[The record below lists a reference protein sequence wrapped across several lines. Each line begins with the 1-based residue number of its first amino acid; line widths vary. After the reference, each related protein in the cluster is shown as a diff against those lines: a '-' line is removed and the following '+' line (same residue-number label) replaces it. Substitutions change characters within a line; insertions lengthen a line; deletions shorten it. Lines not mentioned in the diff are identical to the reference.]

1 MRNSI
6 NTSINTSIRNEL
18 KLNSQ
23 TKLWLNIISIPAIEL
38 KEKIEKAI
46 EENPFLEYDIKSNHN
61 NLDINSIIEIPL
73 QIVKKVY
80 LSILKVK
87 YQ

>member
-23 TKLWLNIISIPAIEL
+23 TKLWLNIISIPAVEL

-46 EENPFLEYDIKSNHN
+46 EENPFL
-61 NLDINSIIEIPL
+61 
-73 QIVKKVY
+73 
-80 LSILKVK
+80 
-87 YQ
+87 